1 MCWFQLSM
9 STYFAYLGFFFSLVS
24 KFETA
29 KPYRIIIA
37 DTLECLIKGQ
47 ARLFISKKMSS
58 VSIDFNVVKYF
69 FHPARLFGLL
79 HKRAGVLLPLP
90 VY

>member
-1 MCWFQLSM
+1 MTRVHISPLHLS
-9 STYFAYLGFFFSLVS
+9 YFLEIS
-24 KFETA
+24 
-29 KPYRIIIA
+29 
-37 DTLECLIKGQ
+37 TLECLIKGQ

-58 VSIDFNVVKYF
+58 VSTDFYVVKYF

-79 HKRAGVLLPLP
+79 HKRAGGVATLP

>member
-1 MCWFQLSM
+1 MGA
-9 STYFAYLGFFFSLVS
+9 TLV
-24 KFETA
+24 KFDPFCNLCREIKTNI
-29 KPYRIIIA
+29 P
-37 DTLECLIKGQ
+37 TLECLIKGH

-58 VSIDFNVVKYF
+58 VSTDFYVVKYF

-79 HKRAGVLLPLP
+79 HKRAGGVATLP

>member
-1 MCWFQLSM
+1 MQ
-9 STYFAYLGFFFSLVS
+9 
-24 KFETA
+24 
-29 KPYRIIIA
+29 YRL
-37 DTLECLIKGQ
+37 DLPTLKCLIKGH

-58 VSIDFNVVKYF
+58 VSTDFHVVKHF

-79 HKRAGVLLPLP
+79 HKRAGGVATLP